1 MTDRKFATTLA
12 RGLSVLQAFRPDDNG
27 LSHSELVQRTGLA
40 PATLTRL
47 TYTLCE
53 VGFLSQ
59 SKNTFRLGPGALTL
73 GSVATA
79 SWSFMDLI
87 RSEMQSLADQTGT
100 LVALS
105 LRDGDR
111 MLLTKTWRP
120 DGIASLW
127 LQPGHRL
134 PICGTSTGLALI
146 AALDDS
152 KFTMLRPDQNM
163 QALRR
168 TGSEQLLTKGYV
180 IIPDEKKELTGI
192 SAVAVPFSTPEFSEP
207 IIFLCGA
214 MCDALSRERMEQDVG
229 PALRDLVRQLEYR
242 TGNAP
247 ALSHH
252 N

>member
-1 MTDRKFATTLA
+1 MTDRKFANTLA
-12 RGLSVLQAFRPDDNG
+12 RGLSVLQAFRTDDNG

-59 SKNTFRLGPGALTL
+59 SKNAFRLGPAALAL

-87 RSEMQSLADQTGT
+87 RVEMQSLADHTGT
-100 LVALS
+100 LVALG
-105 LRDGDR
+105 LRDGER

-120 DGIASLW
+120 DGVASIW

-134 PICGTSTGLALI
+134 PLCGTSTGLALL
-146 AALDDS
+146 AAIDES
-152 KFTMLRPDQNM
+152 RFTTLNPDKKM

-168 TGSEQLLTKGYV
+168 TGNEQLLAHGFVIVPEDNRELKG
-180 IIPDEKKELTGI
+180 IN
-192 SAVAVPFSTPEFSEP
+192 AVAVPFVTPEFSEP

-214 MCDALSRERMEQDVG
+214 MRDALSRQRMEQEVG
-229 PALRDLVRQLEYR
+229 PMLRDLVRKLELR
-242 TGNAP
+242 TGSSP
-247 ALSHH
+247 ALAQPL
-252 N
+252 